1 MRKVRILATVIVTML
16 ILTMSVSAAG
26 RYTLADAFTYATTPR
41 SPSSA
46 GGYGYGIGG
55 GGNVPPAATGKI
67 AIYYWADVNSAPLDA
82 QVKLRNAKY
91 DLDNFSLEELVTD
104 FAKVWSKKSGGAPVE
119 NATVATL
126 ADVSIEGPID
136 DVMHG
141 GSTMSF
147 SLNVAGLTPDA
158 TALVIHDVYGSWIV
172 EDNVSVA
179 DGKVSITTVNGNSCF
194 AVIVDNGAAPAV
206 ASAPVVVAA
215 DEPAETAAPV
225 VVVDPAPAEA
235 PAEAEVVA
243 EAPAP
248 VIEAVVAPV
257 DAAPVVAEAPTSP
270 QTGVN
275 GVNVAIAAAVVMAA
289 LGSACIVKA
298 NRRHDA

>member
-16 ILTMSVSAAG
+16 ILTMSVSAA
-26 RYTLADAFTYATTPR
+26 RYTIADELEFAVS
-41 SPSSA
+41 SPASA
-46 GGYGYGIGG
+46 GGYFGGLVGG
-55 GGNVPPAATGKI
+55 GVTGSAAEPGVIRIT
-67 AIYYWADVNSAPLDA
+67 YWADADSAPITIKVLL
-82 QVKLRNAKY
+82 QNAHY
-91 DLDNFSLEELVTD
+91 DLENFSLDELVTD
-104 FAKVWSKKSGGAPVE
+104 FAKLWSKKTGGAPVV
-119 NATVATL
+119 NAVVATL
-126 ADVSIEGPID
+126 ADVSIIGPVD
-136 DVMHG
+136 DVKNGRPPITFTLDVPGIAAGDIVFVIHKVNG
-141 GSTMSF
+141 NWVIEE
-147 SLNVAGLTPDA
+147 NVA
-158 TALVIHDVYGSWIV
+158 
-172 EDNVSVA
+172 VA
-179 DGKVSITTVNGNSCF
+179 DGKVTVTTVNGNSCF

-206 ASAPVVVAA
+206 ANAPVVVAA